1 MRNAVIA
8 FAALAAVFLVGLLW
22 LNRKGAREKRME
34 TMKAVVWF
42 CLCNGCGWVWSSYI
56 LAYYGREQIAES
68 LSKVALTEIVVVVCT
83 YALKALVEQLSKNN
97 KWPDKTVET
106 KEKEDDNI
114 GFSD

>member
-1 MRNAVIA
+1 MSGAIIVALIGLG
-8 FAALAAVFLVGLLW
+8 ALAAVFLAGLLW

-68 LSKVALTEIVVVVCT
+68 LSKVALTEIVVVVCI
-83 YALKALVEQLSKNN
+83 YALKALVEQLSKHN
-97 KWPDKTVET
+97 KWPDKPAK
-106 KEKEDDNI
+106 KEEDNV
-114 GFSD
+114 

>member
-1 MRNAVIA
+1 MRNALIA
-8 FAALAAVFLVGLLW
+8 LGVLAAIFLVGLLW

-68 LSKVALTEIVVVVCT
+68 LSKVALTEIVVVVFT
-83 YALKALVEQLSKNN
+83 YAGKAIVEQLSKHN
-97 KWPDKTVET
+97 KWPDKPANE
-106 KEKEDDNI
+106 EDNHV
-114 GFSD
+114 